1 MLSKEQNELLT
12 RVGPGTMMGDLMR
25 QYWMPAMT
33 TEELSAPDC
42 EPVRLK
48 LLGEELIA
56 FRDSTGQVG
65 VIANS
70 CPHRGASLF
79 FGRNEESGLRCI
91 YHGWKFDVNGNCV
104 DMPSEPPES
113 QVYRQ
118 GKGHNLPHPGT
129 GRLDLGVH
137 GDASRRPRSCPR

>member
-56 FRDSTGQVG
+56 FRDTAGQVG

-91 YHGWKFDVNGNCV
+91 YHGWKFDVQR
-104 DMPSEPPES
+104 EL
-113 QVYRQ
+113 R
-118 GKGHNLPHPGT
+118 
-129 GRLDLGVH
+129 
-137 GDASRRPRSCPR
+137 